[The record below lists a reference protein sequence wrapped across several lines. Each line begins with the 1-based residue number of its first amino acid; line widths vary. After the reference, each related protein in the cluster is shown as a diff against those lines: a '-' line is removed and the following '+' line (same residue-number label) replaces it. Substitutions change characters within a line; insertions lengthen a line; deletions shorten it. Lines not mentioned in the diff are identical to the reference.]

1 MLTDLTY
8 WLHSELQTI
17 IYTDLSITALS
28 THLSCLCLSLPS
40 LFSTS
45 AFNLSSSSSFSF
57 FHSSLL
63 KIQVTLLNKLPRK
76 SFGSSHYKLHIMGYG
91 ITYLAHNSASLLLPS
106 SLLSLLLLLTLKCPT
121 FTISPEFIQMH
132 FSFCQTE
139 RAAQGD
145 KGPLP
150 FGKAQKHQSNPS
162 VLEKFKCHLDGR
174 NINVIVQ
181 Y

>member
-1 MLTDLTY
+1 ML

-91 ITYLAHNSASLLLPS
+91 ITYLAPQLCFPSPSALQPPLSATPTYTEMSYIYHLPRVYSNAFLFLSNRAS
-106 SLLSLLLLLTLKCPT
+106 ST
-121 FTISPEFIQMH
+121 
-132 FSFCQTE
+132 
-139 RAAQGD
+139 G
-145 KGPLP
+145 
-150 FGKAQKHQSNPS
+150 
-162 VLEKFKCHLDGR
+162 
-174 NINVIVQ
+174 
-181 Y
+181 